1 MLGGLPL
8 NAAALGILW
17 AVGSEPGEPGE
28 PGVVQ
33 PPKPPGLGVPTSG
46 YAFRWWVSVLIG
58 GEQVAA
64 NLTGRMQIDREEGAA
79 GVATFS
85 LYYPPGESVPTDL
98 GGDAVAIDFLS
109 ETGGVT
115 TSARRY
121 TGVAVEPRWDAVN
134 RVMEITCSDKLQ
146 QRIEQMQIAEIDA
159 LIGGAWSSDV
169 FEAIEGRSRF
179 DYATERLST
188 VPAALDIGVDGQMHV
203 TSWYA
208 QAPAFV
214 FAEGSTLYQS
224 VSVELAQA
232 QSATNRVELSV
243 DYRYS
248 RLWERHDSYSWEH
261 PGTGGL
267 GGVGG
272 FCHWRPDSSDL
283 PDVGMIEQATSSAG
297 MKMLTGAV
305 YNKLPPSS
313 GDPCGTGQGWINKF
327 PNLVLATTWTGG
339 RRWVQPIT
347 ERYSVLVGTLV
358 GLQGAS
364 EVQVIARQNA
374 AFEIEDKRSEAWEND
389 DFNTGEPGAIDL
401 VDDLRRE
408 TAFSC
413 TLQRAAVT
421 VIGAHRGTTVS
432 WQVPTPMGIGC
443 DLVHTLELRDQVKAR
458 GKCRRIVDE
467 LDFSAGTAITT
478 LSIAVMRG
486 GGSSDVLSPPAKP
499 DVDVA
504 EVDFTHDPLPT
515 QLGMR
520 NESPIYND
528 ELDGFAGNY
537 DNRDDDINPNLEEFP
552 RRMTIT
558 APEIEAGLR
567 DEREVPVAVTYQVGI
582 PDDLLEL

>member
-1 MLGGLPL
+1 MFGAPFNSVTFNGALVLGQ
-8 NAAALGILW
+8 A
-17 AVGSEPGEPGE
+17 PGEPV
-28 PGVVQ
+28 VVQ
-33 PPKPPGLGVPTSG
+33 PPEPPGLGVPASG

-98 GGDAVAIDFLS
+98 GGDAVVVDFLS
-109 ETGGVT
+109 ETGGAT

-169 FEAIEGRSRF
+169 FEPIEGRSRF

-188 VPAALDIGVDGQMHV
+188 VSAALDIGVDGQMRV

-208 QAPAFV
+208 KPAPDFI
-214 FAEGSTLYQS
+214 FAEGSALYQS

-267 GGVGG
+267 GGIGG

-283 PDVGMIEQATSSAG
+283 PDVDMVEQATSSAG
-297 MKMLTGAV
+297 MTLLDGAV
-305 YNKLPPSS
+305 YNKLPPTS
-313 GDPCGTGQGWINKF
+313 GDPCGTGQGWRNDY
-327 PNLVLATTWTGG
+327 PNLLLAATWTGG

-358 GLQGAS
+358 GLEGAS
-364 EVQVIARQNA
+364 EVQVIARQSA
-374 AFEIEDKRSEAWEND
+374 AFEIEDKRSETWESD
-389 DFNTGEPGAIDL
+389 EVKTGTPGAEDL
-401 VDDLRRE
+401 VDDARRSA
-408 TAFSC
+408 AFNC

-467 LDFSAGTAITT
+467 YDFSAGTAITT

-486 GGSSDVLSPPAKP
+486 GGTSDALSPPAKP

-567 DEREVPVAVTYQVGI
+567 DEREVPVAATYQVGI